1 MTEQRTPRLLLAAAL
16 IAAPLLFAGCVSSQ
30 IPSEGSQG
38 TSQTQSTSDP
48 DDDATT
54 EPDDDATTEPDDD
67 ATNDAGT
74 DSDDNTSSAARPS
87 VEEIADGFEVIME
100 SVGAGGAYTRD
111 QAICISEVLWSSE
124 ISDEDLANIADGIDI
139 QTSVEARDLV
149 SEVTMEAVET
159 CLPG

>member
-1 MTEQRTPRLLLAAAL
+1 MTEQRTPRLLLAAAV

-38 TSQTQSTSDP
+38 TSQTQSTADP
-48 DDDATT
+48 DDDETT
-54 EPDDDATTEPDDD
+54 APDDDETTAPDDD
-67 ATNDAGT
+67 ETSGAGSG
-74 DSDDNTSSAARPS
+74 SDDSTSSVARPS
-87 VEEIADGFEVIME
+87 VEEIADGFEIIME

-111 QAICISEVLWSSE
+111 QAICISEVLWASD
-124 ISDEDLANIADGIDI
+124 ISDQDLANIADGIDI
-139 QTSVEARDLV
+139 QTSIEAKNLV